1 MKISKS
7 IDQIIS
13 ESVEEHVLTCIDRVK
28 KGFKVVEVEVPLEY
42 SSKVFTK
49 LNDEISYGHRM
60 DGWQFGIFTKG
71 EFEGKMAQT
80 FLNEDNRVFKRYFLK
95 YTL

>member
-1 MKISKS
+1 MKT
-7 IDQIIS
+7 IDQIVS
-13 ESVEEHVLTCIDRVK
+13 ESVESHIQTCLDRQG
-28 KGFKVVEVEVPLEY
+28 KGFRVLEVEVPLEL

-49 LNDEISYGHRM
+49 LNDEISFGERMYG
-60 DGWQFGIFTKG
+60 WSFGVFSSG

-80 FLNEDNRVFKRYFLK
+80 FTVDDRVFKRYFLK

>member
-1 MKISKS
+1 MKT

-13 ESVEEHVLTCIDRVK
+13 ESVEQHVQVCINRVK
-28 KGFKVVEVEVPLEY
+28 DGFKVVEVEVPLEH
-42 SSKVFTK
+42 SSKVFTL
-49 LNDEISYGHRM
+49 LNDEISYGVRM
-60 DGWQFGIFTKG
+60 YGWKFGVFSQG

-80 FLNEDNRVFKRYFLK
+80 FTVDNRVFKRYFLK

>member
-13 ESVEEHVLTCIDRVK
+13 ESVEQHIQVCVNRVK
-28 KGFKVVEVEVPLEY
+28 SGFKVVEVEVPLEH
-42 SSKVFTK
+42 SSKVFTL
-49 LNDEISYGHRM
+49 LNDEISYGTRM
-60 DGWQFGIFTKG
+60 YGWKFGVFSQG

-80 FLNEDNRVFKRYFLK
+80 FTVNDRVFKRYFLK

>member
-1 MKISKS
+1 MKTIKS
-7 IDQIIS
+7 IDKIIS
-13 ESVEEHVLTCIDRVK
+13 ESVEEHVLTCIDRVN

-42 SSKVFTK
+42 SSKVFTL
-49 LNDEISYGHRM
+49 LNEEISHGVRMYG
-60 DGWQFGIFTKG
+60 WEFGVFSQG

-80 FLNEDNRVFKRYFLK
+80 FLNEDKRVFKRYFLK

>member
-1 MKISKS
+1 MKT

-13 ESVEEHVLTCIDRVK
+13 ESVEQHILSCVDRVRH
-28 KGFKVVEVEVPLEY
+28 GFKVVEVEVPLEH

-49 LNDEISYGHRM
+49 LNEEISYGHRM
-60 DGWQFGIFTKG
+60 IGWVFGVFSQG
-71 EFEGKMAQT
+71 EFEGKMAQQFT
-80 FLNEDNRVFKRYFLK
+80 KDGAEFKRYFLK

>member
-13 ESVEEHVLTCIDRVK
+13 ESVEEHVLTCIDRVN

-49 LNDEISYGHRM
+49 LNDEISYGTRM
-60 DGWQFGIFTKG
+60 YGWQFGVFTQG
-71 EFEGKMAQT
+71 EFEGKVAQT

>member
-1 MKISKS
+1 MKT

-13 ESVEEHVLTCIDRVK
+13 ESVEQHIQVCINRVK
-28 KGFKVVEVEVPLEY
+28 DGFKVVEVEVPLEH
-42 SSKVFTK
+42 SSKVFTL
-49 LNDEISYGHRM
+49 LNDEISYGVRM
-60 DGWQFGIFTKG
+60 YGWVFGVFSQG

-80 FLNEDNRVFKRYFLK
+80 FTVDNRVFKRYFLK

>member
-1 MKISKS
+1 MKT

-13 ESVEEHVLTCIDRVK
+13 ESVEQHIQVCVNRVK
-28 KGFKVVEVEVPLEY
+28 DGFKVVEVEVPLEH
-42 SSKVFTK
+42 SSKVFTL
-49 LNDEISYGHRM
+49 LNDEISYGTRM
-60 DGWQFGIFTKG
+60 YGWKFGVFSQG

-80 FLNEDNRVFKRYFLK
+80 FTVENRVFKRYFLK

>member
-1 MKISKS
+1 MKT

-13 ESVEEHVLTCIDRVK
+13 ESVEQHIQVCINRVK
-28 KGFKVVEVEVPLEY
+28 DGFKVVEVEVPLEH
-42 SSKVFTK
+42 SSKVFTL
-49 LNDEISYGHRM
+49 LNDEISYGVRM
-60 DGWQFGIFTKG
+60 YGWTFGVFSQG

-80 FLNEDNRVFKRYFLK
+80 FTVDNRVFKRYFLK

>member
-1 MKISKS
+1 MKT

-13 ESVEEHVLTCIDRVK
+13 ESVEQHIQVCVNRVK
-28 KGFKVVEVEVPLEY
+28 DGFKVVEVEVPLEH
-42 SSKVFTK
+42 SSKVFTL
-49 LNDEISYGHRM
+49 LNDEISYGTRM
-60 DGWQFGIFTKG
+60 YGWKFGVFSQG

-80 FLNEDNRVFKRYFLK
+80 FTVDNRVFKRYFLK

>member
-1 MKISKS
+1 MKT

-13 ESVEEHVLTCIDRVK
+13 ESVEQHIQVCVNRVK
-28 KGFKVVEVEVPLEY
+28 SGFKVVEVEVPLEH
-42 SSKVFTK
+42 SSKVFTL
-49 LNDEISYGHRM
+49 LNDEISYGTRM
-60 DGWQFGIFTKG
+60 YGWKFGVFSQG

-80 FLNEDNRVFKRYFLK
+80 FTVNDRVFKRYFLK

>member
-1 MKISKS
+1 MRT

-13 ESVEEHVLTCIDRVK
+13 ESVEQHIQTCVDRVST
-28 KGFKVVEVEVPLEY
+28 GFKVVEVEVPLEH
-42 SSKVFTK
+42 SSKVFT
-49 LNDEISYGHRM
+49 LLSNEISYGVRM
-60 DGWQFGIFTKG
+60 CGWVFGVFSQG

-80 FLNEDNRVFKRYFLK
+80 FTVDNRVFKRYFLK